1 MMINP
6 RRETPAETMKEL
18 KVSIPVR
25 YHLQLHTLKVLE
37 GRQIHAV
44 VQEALNGYF
53 ANMRAATADQSVKPG
68 VSAKDIKL

>member
-53 ANMRAATADQSVKPG
+53 AQMRASSESSIKPG
-68 VSAKDIKL
+68 ATAKDIKV